1 MTMILIIPFFIG
13 IPVMFGIL
21 ELSYI
26 QALILKVIATGFA
39 GVLVGYFVMVL
50 TLTEYKFSLEIN
62 KAL

>member
-1 MTMILIIPFFIG
+1 
-13 IPVMFGIL
+13 MFGIL